1 MMKGFAKTKILL
13 FILLFSG
20 LYGSAQVKYAFSR
33 DTISIQSDQTFTNFL
48 NVYNESGQ
56 RTVLYYDRPN
66 SNLPKALI
74 GLPDSLVLQ
83 AGEVKKYPLKFL
95 ANRQTIRQNLQS
107 FIISLRSA
115 APSDKSLMQSDAS
128 FYTQLTDAEGLSLGL
143 EQDEVYL
150 SQLNDRAQVM
160 VRLVNHG
167 YVPLTFTLNLSGV
180 PDGLEFT
187 GQTMRMT
194 LEPGEQQI
202 LPFEAAYRTNF
213 KRSED
218 FIVTI
223 KAIDDLGNQLAVKM
237 LKVFSITSS
246 RNLGQFSTLLSNP
259 PNSVS
264 LLYGNL
270 NGSSDYFQ
278 FRTNGKTV
286 VNGSSTLEYR
296 LNMDRYS
303 QQDNKTV
310 NVYDSYLDYQTKT
323 WGIKAGSIYESSDFQ
338 LYGRGLKVNM
348 RVAQSGVLSAMA
360 LENNYLLFNGNN
372 FNRQGARILG
382 ADYQE
387 NSPGNNFRKASYIYS
402 NDRYTGLNAHQIGF
416 RSDFILSGQE
426 RLALQAAYTV
436 EHNFIKN
443 TKAQQGASGGFNY
456 RRQTDNINIS
466 FNSFYSTPYFTGLQ
480 RGLFFSDLRA
490 DWKLDQEGNKSFY
503 VFGNAMINRPKFQPQ
518 EGILMFRVF
527 KNAIYN
533 YGLGYQIRK
542 GSVYTNFSPYLM
554 RQSLQTSGYEY
565 KNPENTDWDASSIR
579 MKLLTGY
586 TGGLYN
592 VSVNADYGYT
602 YLNTSG
608 NPVAPFHSLKIN
620 ASYSMPLL
628 GFTGTMQINPYYLTD
643 VLNIGN
649 QTKYRMYNFGPNVRI
664 YAWERKLEFALSAL
678 YNYYGY
684 THNNNYTTN
693 AFAKYELKNNW
704 IITAEMQYAVNRQ
717 RIFRQEYA
725 SAGGERLDLE
735 NPVENYVNN
744 FNVDYR
750 QLRFGVQKKFGRS
763 INTALR
769 KLKLNYFED
778 HNGNGIREN
787 DEPYVSGLIVK
798 INGESA
804 QTDRKGHVEFGVEE
818 KIRYVISVNNTKGWS
833 LQEPTIVF
841 TDKNK
846 SLQIPLVK
854 TQALQGKL
862 VVKKNKYVDNF
873 PVLAGIKV
881 SATDP
886 FGRVHQTYTDDRG
899 NFIFYLP
906 RNKYVVSIETK
917 GLPFSIENAA
927 EEVTLKGSPL
937 DILTFIYTDERRKIG
952 VTRF

>member
-13 FILLFSG
+13 IILLFSG
-20 LYGSAQVKYAFSR
+20 LYGSAQVKYAFLR
-33 DTISIQSDQTFTNFL
+33 DTISIQSEQTFMNFL
-48 NVYNESGQ
+48 NVRNESSKA
-56 RTVLYYDRPN
+56 TVLYYDRPN

-83 AGEVKKYPLKFL
+83 AGEAKKYPLKFL

-107 FIISLRSA
+107 FIVSLRAVSTSGISVIQ
-115 APSDKSLMQSDAS
+115 PLAS
-128 FYTQLTDAEGLSLGL
+128 FYTQLKDAEGLSIGL
-143 EQDEVYL
+143 EQDEIYL

-194 LEPGEQQI
+194 LEPGETQM

-223 KAIDDLGNQLAVKM
+223 KAMDDLGNQLGVKM

-303 QQDNKTV
+303 QQDSKTL

-323 WGIKAGSIYESSDFQ
+323 WGVKVGSIYESSDFQ
-338 LYGRGLKVNM
+338 LYGRGLKANI
-348 RVAQSGVLSAMA
+348 RVAKNGMLSAMA
-360 LENNYLLFNGNN
+360 LENNYLLFNGNS
-372 FNRQGARILG
+372 FNRQGARIIG

-387 NSPGNNFRKASYIYS
+387 NSAGNNLRKISYIYS
-402 NDRYTGLNAHQIGF
+402 NDRYTGLNAHQIGM
-416 RSDFILSGQE
+416 RSDFIVSAQE
-426 RLALQAAYTV
+426 KLALQAAYTV
-436 EHNFIKN
+436 EQNFIRN
-443 TKAQQGASGGFNY
+443 TKAQQGASGGINY
-456 RRQTDNINIS
+456 QRQTDDINIS
-466 FNSFYSTPYFTGLQ
+466 FNSYYSTPYFTGLQ
-480 RGLFFSDLRA
+480 RGLFFGDLRT
-490 DWKLDQEGNKSFY
+490 DWKLDRDGYKSLY

-518 EGILMFRVF
+518 EGILMFRDF

-533 YGLGYQIRK
+533 YGLGYQLRK
-542 GSVYTNFSPYLM
+542 GSFHTNFSPYLM

-579 MKLLTGY
+579 MKVLTGY
-586 TGGLYN
+586 TKGLYN
-592 VSVNADYGYT
+592 VSANVDYGYT

-608 NPVAPFHSLKIN
+608 NPMAPFHSLKIN
-620 ASYSMPLL
+620 ASYTMPLL
-628 GFTGTMQINPYYLTD
+628 GFTGTMQFNPYYLTD

-649 QTKYRMYNFGPNVRI
+649 QTKYRMYNFGPNARV
-664 YAWERKLEFALSAL
+664 YGWDRKLEFALSAL

-684 THNNNYTTN
+684 THNNNYTIN
-693 AFAKYELKNNW
+693 AFAKYELRNNW

-725 SAGGERLDLE
+725 SAGGERVDLE

-763 INTALR
+763 INTASR

-778 HNGNGIREN
+778 HNGNGIKEN

-818 KIRYVISVNNTKGWS
+818 KQRYVVRVNNTKGWS

-854 TQALQGKL
+854 TQALQGKV
-862 VVKKNKYVDNF
+862 VVKKNKYVDNS

-886 FGRVHQTYTDDRG
+886 FGRVHQTYTDESG
-899 NFIFYLP
+899 SFIFYLP
-906 RNKYVVSIETK
+906 RNKYVVFIETK
-917 GLPFSIENAA
+917 GLPFSIDNGT
-927 EEVTLKGSPL
+927 EEVTLKGSPV
-937 DILTFIYTDERRKIG
+937 DILTFIYNDERRKVG